1 MDDMYFVD
9 MLSETYSLTPSPVPG
24 KDTTYMCMTFALPT
38 DQDYHV
44 IAVEPFI
51 DNINVMHHVL
61 VYGLYATTGT
71 GKYSLCHFA

>member
-1 MDDMYFVD
+1 MF
-9 MLSETYSLTPSPVPG
+9 SETYNLTPTPVPG
-24 KDTTYMCMTFALPT
+24 KDTTYMCMTFALPR

-61 VYGLYATTGT
+61 VYGLDEITGRLLF
-71 GKYSLCHFA
+71 SLCHFAL